1 MAAHAA
7 TENAVRVPST
17 TLGGLVIVLTS
28 VVLSIVSYSHL
39 ENTVRIRWTVGTY
52 QHYGPEYIS
61 TLLVLVAFPVTVA
74 SLYVGARWLKAYLER
89 SDASDDIEGF
99 CTIYDICVLV
109 TLGTVVVGQFVII
122 GLNL

>member
-1 MAAHAA
+1 MAAHTA

-28 VVLSIVSYSHL
+28 IVLSIASYSHL

-52 QHYGPEYIS
+52 QHYGPEFIS

-74 SLYVGARWLKAYLER
+74 SLYVGARWLKVYLER
-89 SDASDDIEGF
+89 SDASDDVEEF
-99 CTIYDICVLV
+99 CAIYDICVLV
-109 TLGTVVVGQFVII
+109 TLGTVVVGQLVII